1 VSGLCGYGLGAYGC
15 YYKINNRTATLG
27 LKLHEGSINMHLKE
41 LIIQELDQSSEW
53 LLAEVLDFLKFLKA
67 KSRQETLEVSLL
79 SESSLQKDWLRPEE
93 DEAWQDL

>member
-1 VSGLCGYGLGAYGC
+1 
-15 YYKINNRTATLG
+15 
-27 LKLHEGSINMHLKE
+27 MHLKE
-41 LIIQELDQSSEW
+41 LIIQELDQTSEL

-67 KSRQETLEVSLL
+67 KSRQEMLEVSLL